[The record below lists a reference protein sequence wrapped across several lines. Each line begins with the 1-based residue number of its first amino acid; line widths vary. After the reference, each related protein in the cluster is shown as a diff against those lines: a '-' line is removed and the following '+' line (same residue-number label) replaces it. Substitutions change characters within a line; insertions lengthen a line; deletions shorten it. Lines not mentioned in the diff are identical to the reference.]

1 MVLVYA
7 MSKTPPYSEHL
18 YTEYTPLALIP
29 VCTSNFPR
37 RVSEG
42 FDSDPN
48 GHEEGDDDKVILE
61 IGGPECKSDRYEDDL
76 STNNLCAQ
84 TFYHKK
90 YDKTSPHQRALYRSD
105 SPNCMNRLQCDS
117 RGRVY
122 VDHMSDD
129 REDAHDSMDRSVD
142 YLNFDL
148 SSQHEGLRKGLGVR
162 LGEEYAQQLG
172 QGSRG
177 LGGPDPQHL
186 LRVDTMGVSWRER
199 ALQLERGCSQ
209 PLFTTPYGD
218 IKVEIA
224 NNMKNFV
231 YFLLTSL

>member
-7 MSKTPPYSEHL
+7 MSKTPPYSDQL
-18 YTEYTPLALIP
+18 YTEYTPLVP
-29 VCTSNFPR
+29 VCATNFPR

-48 GHEEGDDDKVILE
+48 AHEDEDDDKVILE
-61 IGGPECKSDRYEDDL
+61 IGGPDCKSDKYEDDL
-76 STNNLCAQ
+76 NTNTSCAQ

-90 YDKTSPHQRALYRSD
+90 YDKTSPHQRALYRGD
-105 SPNCMNRLQCDS
+105 SPTCINRLQYDS

-122 VDHMSDD
+122 ADHMS
-129 REDAHDSMDRSVD
+129 EDHDSMDRSVD
-142 YLNFDL
+142 YLNFDM

-162 LGEEYAQQLG
+162 LGEEYAQPLG
-172 QGSRG
+172 QGSRV
-177 LGGPDPQHL
+177 LGGHGVEAQHL

-224 NNMKNFV
+224 NNMI
-231 YFLLTSL
+231 